1 MVSIKVS
8 VSVSKKIGLEK
19 SFGFGFLFGE
29 NKENKKF
36 DVMTYLV
43 DRKVCVYEGDNLQV
57 VEGLCHQMSVNH

>member
-1 MVSIKVS
+1 MVSVSVSKNSKILVSEKVL

-43 DRKVCVYEGDNLQV
+43 DRKICVYEGSQFL
-57 VEGLCHQMSVNH
+57 

>member
-1 MVSIKVS
+1 LVSEKVL
-8 VSVSKKIGLEK
+8 VSVSKKFGLEK

-43 DRKVCVYEGDNLQV
+43 DRKICVYEGSQFL
-57 VEGLCHQMSVNH
+57 